1 MVVRE
6 IDTICS
12 FGGWYMLGLNEMTTC
27 STLQNH
33 RLREGV
39 SSYHFFF
46 LYISCT
52 TTARPGNINF
62 IKIYDNIFSPSKV
75 FLRDGKDPLSDV
87 NKIGVYL
94 LFFPGNRWT
103 SRRARCSRLVSFIM
117 YVTLNHKNNTSKIY
131 PI

>member
-1 MVVRE
+1 M
-6 IDTICS
+6 
-12 FGGWYMLGLNEMTTC
+12 
-27 STLQNH
+27 
-33 RLREGV
+33 
-39 SSYHFFF
+39 
-46 LYISCT
+46 
-52 TTARPGNINF
+52 PGNINF

-131 PI
+131 PIKKKKKHYDVYVFHNFCIGHFSSEAIK